1 MLEKLAKIPG
11 TNILVDKSK
20 VLAVFI
26 DKPNEFQERVVIL
39 FEDGERKVIIGD
51 LQIQRNDGA
60 SYLKK
65 LKEVFFNDL
74 DQLADSII
82 CRTNLIELIQLV
94 GDKLLIKI
102 KNYTISVEAS
112 RIFVDSFYDKWG
124 CFLPHFFV
132 WKPLYIWYYPV
143 NLIFNFLKWISILRK
158 YQV

>member
-11 TNILVDKSK
+11 TNILVDKLK

-82 CRTNLIELIQLV
+82 CRTNLIELIQLI
-94 GDKLLIKI
+94 GNKLLIKV

-112 RIFVDSFYDKWG
+112 RIFVNSFVSKWG